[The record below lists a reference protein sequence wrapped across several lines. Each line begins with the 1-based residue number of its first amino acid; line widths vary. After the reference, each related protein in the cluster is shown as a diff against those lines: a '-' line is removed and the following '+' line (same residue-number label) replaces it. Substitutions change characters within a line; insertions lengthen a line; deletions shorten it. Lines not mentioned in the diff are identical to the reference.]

1 MDEYRTVGRYVF
13 FYNNNNKINVT
24 GIRAAA
30 FDRAR
35 ASP

>member
-1 MDEYRTVGRYVF
+1 MNYEHAGISSSIIIIT
-13 FYNNNNKINVT
+13 NKMT

-30 FDRAR
+30 FDLAR

>member
-1 MDEYRTVGRYVF
+1 MDEYVF

-30 FDRAR
+30 FDLAR

>member
-1 MDEYRTVGRYVF
+1 MNYEHASISSSIIITIT
-13 FYNNNNKINVT
+13 NKMT

-30 FDRAR
+30 FDLAR

>member
-1 MDEYRTVGRYVF
+1 MSMSSSI
-13 FYNNNNKINVT
+13 YNNNNKINVT

-30 FDRAR
+30 FDLAR